1 MSQNNADKIGYTKLY
16 CPGRVAVI
24 IAVLLL
30 VAIIGSYYLVMAGV
44 IHFSYIVVLMALPFV
59 VVIIDFFMRKR
70 LLPRG
75 KQKTQLAL
83 SLKKLKLRWLLR
95 KNGSGLRQWDR
106 KKLDLPRT
114 VADSSFKDKLSKVII
129 PDGLVEP
136 EKITASRPGSLFG
149 CILGTAIALLVI
161 WGLISTGVTSLL
173 KWSVIALLCWNI
185 LRLILGLPSIH
196 RSRKLPF
203 VLRAIGRRRLLGIP
217 IVVGPGWVKRGK
229 NVWHA
234 NRDMLLIRRT
244 GFRPASS
251 EIDCMLAGPN
261 RRSRLSFSGIGDE
274 DFQLLFRFWNVD
286 EVRLEFIDSELS

>member
-1 MSQNNADKIGYTKLY
+1 MSQKNTDKICYTKLY
-16 CPGRVAVI
+16 CPGRVAAI
-24 IAVLLL
+24 IAVLLFIT
-30 VAIIGSYYLVMAGV
+30 IICSYYFVMTG
-44 IHFSYIVVLMALPFV
+44 IMQIYYIVILIILPFV
-59 VVIIDFFMRKR
+59 VVIIDLFLRKR

-75 KQKTQLAL
+75 KHQTELAL

-95 KNGSGLRQWDR
+95 KNGSGLRQWKR
-106 KKLDLPRT
+106 IKLGLPRT
-114 VADSSFKDKLSKVII
+114 VADSSFKDNLSKAII

-161 WGLISTGVTSLL
+161 WGLISVRVPSLL
-173 KWSVIALLCWNI
+173 KWFVIAMLFWNI
-185 LRLILGLPSIH
+185 FRLILGLPSIH

-203 VLRAIGRRRLLGIP
+203 FLRAIGRRRLLGVP

-251 EIDCMLAGPN
+251 EIDCMLAGPK
-261 RRSRLSFSGIGDE
+261 RRSRLTFSGTGDE
-274 DFQLLFRFWNVD
+274 DFQLLFKFWNVD

>member
-24 IAVLLL
+24 IAVLFF
-30 VAIIGSYYLVMAGV
+30 ITSFCSYYFVMVGIMQIYFIV
-44 IHFSYIVVLMALPFV
+44 IFIILPFV
-59 VVIIDFFMRKR
+59 VVTIDFFMRKR

-75 KQKTQLAL
+75 KQKTELAL

-161 WGLISTGVTSLL
+161 WGLITARIPSLL
-173 KWSVIALLCWNI
+173 KWSVIVLLCWNI

-203 VLRAIGRRRLLGIP
+203 FLRVIGRRRLLSIP

-244 GFRPASS
+244 GFRLASS
-251 EIDCMLAGPN
+251 EIDCMLAGPK

>member
-24 IAVLLL
+24 IAVLFF
-30 VAIIGSYYLVMAGV
+30 ITSFCSYYFVMVGIMQIYFIV
-44 IHFSYIVVLMALPFV
+44 IFIILPFV
-59 VVIIDFFMRKR
+59 VVTIDLFMRKR
-70 LLPRG
+70 LVPRG
-75 KQKTQLAL
+75 KPKTELAL
-83 SLKKLKLRWLLR
+83 NLKKLKLRWLLR

-161 WGLISTGVTSLL
+161 WGLFSATVPSLL
-173 KWSVIALLCWNI
+173 TWSVIALLCWNVF
-185 LRLILGLPSIH
+185 RLILGLPSIH

-251 EIDCMLAGPN
+251 EIDCMLAGPE

-274 DFQLLFRFWNVD
+274 DFQLLFKFWNVD